1 MKVLWTLAKVAIA
14 LVVAI
19 PLSLLMLG
27 VFGAVLG
34 LALMLL
40 RLAGIGLLAYGA
52 FKLAGRL
59 LRGPAPRVE
68 PKKAPQLGSPDPYY
82 QAAMRELDRDIPTA
96 GQAR

>member
-14 LVVAI
+14 LVLVI

-27 VFGAVLG
+27 VFGAA
-34 LALMLL
+34 LALAVMLL
-40 RLAGIGLLAYGA
+40 RLAVIGLLAYGA
-52 FKLAGRL
+52 FKLAARL
-59 LRGPAPRVE
+59 LRGPTPRVE
-68 PKKAPQLGSPDPYY
+68 PKKTPQLGSADPYY